1 MVMGQPQNAVQ
12 DLNQL
17 IRIKPND
24 LDAHANRAIV
34 LVSLGENERA
44 QIDFDQAVE
53 LGAESDRLQVTID
66 RVRRERDSSTAP

>member
-44 QIDFDQAVE
+44 QIDFDRAVE

-66 RVRRERDSSTAP
+66 RVRRERDSSTTP

>member
-34 LVSLGENERA
+34 LVSFG
-44 QIDFDQAVE
+44 
-53 LGAESDRLQVTID
+53 
-66 RVRRERDSSTAP
+66 